1 MPSCEQEPGQEA
13 SLCSGL
19 IEEDKLTSSCH
30 NMKWTLFN
38 FPPLPL
44 ASSACFT
51 PAPLEA
57 CRGMPPVSSPLADT
71 EIAAILCA
79 RPGDY
84 DSYLL
89 SGCFPLSCLLAG
101 KPSRGGDPG
110 PRERCQVWAS
120 NLRCCLSRLNDSFET
135 HLLDAGA
142 KRETEREM
150 ERGKPGDILKECDAD
165 LAALVS
171 LLFLFFP
178 SWKCVWQQY
187 LQSEEFLRRSL
198 C

>member
-1 MPSCEQEPGQEA
+1 MPSCEQEPGQGA

-51 PAPLEA
+51 PPPLEA

-135 HLLDAGA
+135 H
-142 KRETEREM
+142 
-150 ERGKPGDILKECDAD
+150 
-165 LAALVS
+165 
-171 LLFLFFP
+171 FFFP
-178 SWKCVWQQY
+178 HENVCDSSIYRARNLSGDLSANNCRC
-187 LQSEEFLRRSL
+187 RRGFFKTV
-198 C
+198 CRYHR

>member
-1 MPSCEQEPGQEA
+1 M
-13 SLCSGL
+13 L
-19 IEEDKLTSSCH
+19 H
-30 NMKWTLFN
+30 
-38 FPPLPL
+38 PP
-44 ASSACFT
+44 
-51 PAPLEA
+51 PLEA
-57 CRGMPPVSSPLADT
+57 RTGMPPVSSPLADT

-110 PRERCQVWAS
+110 PRECCQVWAS
-120 NLRCCLSRLNDSFET
+120 NLRCCLSRLNDSFQT

-150 ERGKPGDILKECDAD
+150 ERGKPGDILKECEKRATM
-165 LAALVS
+165 LTLRHLS
-171 LLFLFFP
+171 GFCFFFFP
-178 SWKCVWQQY
+178 RENVCDSSIYRVRNF
-187 LQSEEFLRRSL
+187 S
-198 C
+198 